1 MFETT
6 GIKITWK
13 PIQRPKGGKQTKVLF
28 QLAYI
33 KELSWTLRCLD
44 FLPQRGLIRLFTFS
58 FRNEPRAEGLYFKTV
73 LAVSKRKVKRKSMG
87 KEKAFSF
94 SKFADITKKLPL
106 SFLFLYGFKDL
117 HW

>member
-1 MFETT
+1 M
-6 GIKITWK
+6 
-13 PIQRPKGGKQTKVLF
+13 
-28 QLAYI
+28 
-33 KELSWTLRCLD
+33 LD

-106 SFLFLYGFKDL
+106 SFFYFYTASRTYTGESTGERHDVI
-117 HW
+117 